1 MKILTRQNIG
11 LVLGPLLFC
20 ILFFLPDLTGLADA
34 PRAVLAVTLWT
45 ATWWITEP
53 IPIPATSF
61 LPLLLLPLTG
71 GTDEQTAAM
80 AYGNPIVFMYMGGF
94 IIALAIEKWNLHK
107 RIALTILSYIGTSS
121 KQIILGVALA
131 TAFLSMWISNAATAL
146 MMLPIALALI
156 SEVEER
162 AFLDAKSFDNFAKGL
177 LLTVAYS
184 ASIGGLATIIGSV
197 PNAVLAGVASTVLD
211 QTITFANWFMFG
223 FPITVILLFLM
234 YIYITKFQFKVDPKN
249 DNISSTFA
257 QDELRK
263 LGPVSKNEKYVGIVF
278 LVTGILWMSS
288 GFLPEVISGRLTDMT
303 ISMLGATTLFL
314 VPSTK
319 KNEKLLAWDDMK
331 KLPWGLLVLFGGGMS
346 LAAAFE
352 DSKLTEWFGEVLSNL
367 EVLPYFLVIVVLTV
381 AVLAMTEVMSN
392 TATSNMLVPIMVGLA
407 MAIGVAPYG
416 LMAAVALA
424 ASCAFMLPIATPPN
438 AAVFSSDHL
447 TINTMIKSGFWM
459 NVFSVIVI
467 VLAVYFLQPI
477 LLNF

>member
-1 MKILTRQNIG
+1 MKVFTRQHIG

-20 ILFFLPDLTGLADA
+20 IILFFPEITGLASA

-45 ATWWITEP
+45 ATWWVTEP

-71 GTDEQTAAM
+71 GTDEKTATM

-107 RIALTILSYIGTSS
+107 RIALTILSFVGTSS
-121 KQIILGVALA
+121 KRIILGVAVA

-156 SEVEER
+156 SEVKER
-162 AFLDAKSFDNFAKGL
+162 AFLDEKSLDKFAKGL

-197 PNAVLAGVASTVLD
+197 PNAVLAGIASTVLD
-211 QTITFANWFMFG
+211 QKITFANWFMFG

-234 YIYITKFQFKVDPKN
+234 YFYITRIQFKVSN

-257 QDELRK
+257 HEELKK
-263 LGPVSKNEKYVGIVF
+263 LGPMSRNEKYVGIVF
-278 LVTGILWMSS
+278 LVIGVLWISS
-288 GFLPEVISGRLTDMT
+288 GFLPAVISDRLTDT
-303 ISMLGATTLFL
+303 IISMLGATTLFL
-314 VPSTK
+314 VPSTEK
-319 KNEKLLAWDDMK
+319 KGKLLAWDDMK
-331 KLPWGLLVLFGGGMS
+331 NLPWGLLVLFGGGMS

-352 DSKLTEWFGEVLSNL
+352 DSKLTEWFGEVLGNL
-367 EVLPYFLVIVVLTV
+367 DALPYFLIVLVLTA

-392 TATSNMLVPIMVGLA
+392 TATSNMLIPITIGLA

-424 ASCAFMLPIATPPN
+424 SSCAFMLPISTPPN

-447 TINTMIKSGFWM
+447 TIQTMVKAGFWM
-459 NVFSVIVI
+459 NVFSIIVI
-467 VLAVYFLQPI
+467 VLFVYFLQPI
-477 LLNF
+477 LLHF